1 MTEVMDTL
9 DSRDF
14 NACIF
19 VGPAQTGKT
28 DSLILNW
35 ILHTVVCSPADFIL
49 YQTSQSVARD
59 FSRRRVDRLHRHS
72 PAVGSQLMKAGDAD
86 NTHDKYYKSG
96 IILTLSW
103 PTINELSG
111 RPVGRVAFT
120 DYDRMT
126 QDVDGEG
133 SPFDLGNK
141 RTTTFGS
148 FAMTLAESSPG
159 FETTNPKWMPD
170 PKAKHEAPPCPGIL
184 SLYNRGDRRRWH
196 WQCPSCSDWF
206 EPSFKLLK
214 FDVGQKD
221 ITKAADAVTMICPC
235 CGDYETMKPDMQS
248 DLNRRGRWLKEGQ
261 TIDKKGV
268 VHGEGRKSDIAS
280 FWMKGP
286 AASFTSWPKLVLKY
300 LQAEAEFSA
309 TGSQEALK
317 STTNTDQGEPYIP
330 RGFGSSRL
338 PEDIKAK
345 ALDIP
350 EKHVPADVRCL
361 LATID
366 VQGTSFQVQV
376 HGVEPGLDL
385 VVIDR
390 FSIQKS
396 KRVDDDG
403 DKLWVKPGSYA
414 EDWELITEEV
424 LQKTYPL
431 DDGSGRRMQIKMVG
445 CDSGG
450 KEGVTAKAYDYYR
463 SLKKRGMAGRFQ
475 LLKGGSTPAAPRIML
490 SYPDS
495 QRKDRKAAARGEIP
509 VLMLN
514 TDKLK
519 DQLDNMLDRVDAG
532 GGLIRFPDW
541 LPDSFFVELTVEQK
555 DHKGK
560 WQNPKKLR
568 NESWDLL
575 AYCLA
580 LVSHLNME
588 QINWQKPPTWVAT
601 WDANTLVSQ
610 PDTPRF
616 GTTPKPKVDLS
627 RLAADLA

>member
-1 MTEVMDTL
+1 MDTL

-14 NACIF
+14 GGCIF
-19 VGPAQTGKT
+19 VGPAQCGKS
-28 DSLILNW
+28 DALILNW

-72 PAVGSQLMKAGDAD
+72 VAVGSRLMKSGDAD
-86 NTHDKYYKSG
+86 NTHDKYYSSG
-96 IILTLSW
+96 IMLTLSW

-133 SPFDLGNK
+133 SPYDLGRK
-141 RTTTFGS
+141 RTQSYGS

-159 FETTNPKWMPD
+159 FETTNPKWLPST
-170 PKAKHEAPPCPGIL
+170 KHEAPPCPGIL
-184 SLYNRGDRRRWH
+184 ALYNRGDRRRWY
-196 WQCPSCSDWF
+196 WQCPTCSDWF

-214 FDVGQKD
+214 WDSSLKETKD
-221 ITKAADAVTMICPC
+221 IAATTTMACPC
-235 CGDYETMKPDMQS
+235 CGDFTTMKPAMQAE
-248 DLNRRGRWLKEGQ
+248 LNRGGRWLKEGQ
-261 TIDKKGV
+261 RIDKHGV
-268 VHGEGRKSDIAS
+268 IHGEGRKSDIAS

-286 AASFTSWPKLVLKY
+286 AAAFTDWPGLVTKY
-300 LQAEAEFSA
+300 LQAEAEFEA

-317 STTNTDQGEPYIP
+317 STVNTDQGEPYIP
-330 RGFGSSRL
+330 RGFGSARA
-338 PEDIKAK
+338 PEDLKAK
-345 ALDIP
+345 SIDFR
-350 EKHVPADVRCL
+350 EKHVPADTRCL
-361 LATID
+361 IATID
-366 VQGTSFQVQV
+366 VQANRFEVQV

-385 VVIDR
+385 VVVDR
-390 FSIQKS
+390 FTILKS
-396 KRVDDDG
+396 KRIDDDG
-403 DKLWVKPGSYA
+403 DRCWVKPGAYI
-414 EDWELITEEV
+414 EDWDLVTEEV

-431 DDGSGRRMQIKMVG
+431 DDDTGRRMQIKMVG

-450 KEGVTAKAYDYYR
+450 KDGVTARAYDYYR
-463 SLKKRGMAGRFQ
+463 SLKKKGMAHRFV
-475 LLKGGSTPAAPRIML
+475 LLKGASTPAAPRVAL

-509 VLMLN
+509 VLLIN
-514 TDKLK
+514 TDKVK
-519 DQLDNMLDRVDAG
+519 DQLDNMLDRVDPG
-532 GGLIRFPDW
+532 GGLLRFPEW

-560 WQNPKKLR
+560 WQNPRKLR

-575 AYCLA
+575 VYCLA
-580 LVSHLNME
+580 VMSHLNME
-588 QINWQKPPTWVAT
+588 QINWQKPPSWVAT

-616 GTTPKPKVDLS
+616 GTTPKAKADLS
-627 RLAADLA
+627 KLAADLA